1 MISLNYYQLLS
12 KGNKKDRG
20 PIYLKVKGFK
30 FLVEKVKN
38 KASFIF
44 DQSPELLTT
53 VNEYL
58 TESGSCEPLNY
69 SNSIRNIK
77 NLLYNT

>member
-1 MISLNYYQLLS
+1 MEQE
-12 KGNKKDRG
+12 KKYITSDLYLTA
-20 PIYLKVKGFK
+20 YLKVKGFK